1 MRAVQATE
9 FGGPEVLVIREVPD
23 PAPAADEVLVEVAA
37 ADVMFLDTR
46 LRSGWGADRFPVR
59 PPYIPGGAVAG
70 TVRAVGTDVDR
81 AWLGKAVATPTASSG
96 IGGGL
101 PIGGYAELALAKA
114 RSLVEVPEASMT
126 TAVAVVHDGRTALG
140 AFERAAVRP
149 GDHVLITA
157 AGGGLGTLLIQ
168 LAHRAGAKVIAA
180 ARGSAKLELASRLG
194 ADTAIDYSE
203 DGWTDEVVAA
213 TGGSG
218 PRVVLDGA
226 GGALGSAA
234 LAVTADGGRF
244 IGYGAAAGDFASGAA
259 SADREVEIVGLF
271 DLHSAVGDWHQLGV
285 RMQAEVAAGRVE
297 PIVGQTFPLDQAD
310 RAHAAIE
317 ARAAIGRTV
326 LTA

>member
-9 FGGPEVLVIREVPD
+9 FGGPEVLVVREVPD
-23 PAPAADEVLVEVAA
+23 PVPAADEVLVEVAA
-37 ADVMFLDTR
+37 ADIMFLDTR

-59 PPYIPGGAVAG
+59 PPYVPGGAVAG

-81 AWLGKAVATPTASSG
+81 AWLGKTVATTTASSG

-101 PIGGYAELALAKA
+101 PIGGYAESALAKTQ
-114 RSLVEVPEASMT
+114 SLIEVPEAFPT
-126 TAVAVVHDGRTALG
+126 RAVAVVHDGRTALG
-140 AFERAAVRP
+140 AFERADVRA
-149 GDHVLITA
+149 GDRVLITA
-157 AGGGLGTLLIQ
+157 AGGGMGTLLIQ

-194 ADTAIDYSE
+194 ADTVIDYSE
-203 DGWTDEVVAA
+203 DGWAEEVVAA
-213 TGGSG
+213 TDGSG
-218 PRVVLDGA
+218 PQVVFDGA

-244 IGYGAAAGDFASGAA
+244 IGYGAAAGDFAAGAA
-259 SADREVEIVGLF
+259 STDRNVDIVGLF
-271 DLHSAVGDWHQLGV
+271 GLHSAVDDWHRLGV

-297 PIVGQTFPLDQAD
+297 PVVGRTYPLEQAD

-317 ARAAIGRTV
+317 ARAAVGRTV
-326 LTA
+326 LTV